1 MDLLNQLDAYITIGN
16 HRFPITIEV
25 FGTQSRFIPATHEQ
39 PSEGG
44 MSIECIGIHGEY
56 NYSLQLIQF
65 VEDVIELDE
74 LEA

>member
-16 HRFPITIEV
+16 HRYPITIEV
-25 FGTQSRFIPATHEQ
+25 FGTQGRFIPATHEQ

-44 MSIECIGIHGEY
+44 MSIECIGIGGDY
-56 NYSLQLIQF
+56 LYSEALMEF
-65 VEDVIELDE
+65 VDDIIELDG